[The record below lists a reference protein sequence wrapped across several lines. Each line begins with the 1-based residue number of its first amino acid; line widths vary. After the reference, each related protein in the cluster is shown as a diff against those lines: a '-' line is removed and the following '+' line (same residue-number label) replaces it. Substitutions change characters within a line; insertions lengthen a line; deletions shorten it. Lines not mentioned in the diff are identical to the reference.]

1 MSRKNPEGFWRCIAA
16 TTKHFSGNGYRYIT
30 RHKRA
35 TDLFAAWVLV
45 IRLASRMP
53 IRGLLVSDSGRPLSP
68 EDMAEETRFPAELF
82 EFALPEFCKPEIGWL
97 EEVPL

>member
-1 MSRKNPEGFWRCIAA
+1 
-16 TTKHFSGNGYRYIT
+16 
-30 RHKRA
+30 
-35 TDLFAAWVLV
+35 
-45 IRLASRMP
+45 MP